1 MFKHPLINMDQN
13 EILDEMEKINQDK
26 DMDDL
31 LKSVNRNDLYLKRNK
46 VVGIDKTQNNKAFK
60 NE

>member
-1 MFKHPLINMDQN
+1 MDQN